1 MAGAKQRA
9 SLRTQVP
16 ALLRPLTYKTP
27 DYMYPQERKA

>member
-9 SLRTQVP
+9 SLRIQAS

>member
-9 SLRTQVP
+9 SLRSQVLCL
-16 ALLRPLTYKTP
+16 AAPLTYKTP